1 MHISGHGYYDRKRNI
16 AGLMVG
22 NEFWMADEN
31 DYRVPAVVI
40 LSACHVSPRGS
51 GTVNIAD
58 MFVRAGAEAVLGTF
72 IPINAKRNMIF
83 INRFYTYIAEAQKG
97 SRQYKTLSE
106 MWTGV
111 VATNAIHEIAETSKK
126 FFDWIWGLNSKGKIR
141 MMDFAMERS
150 VGRLRGS
157 TV

>member
-1 MHISGHGYYDRKRNI
+1 
-16 AGLMVG
+16 
-22 NEFWMADEN
+22 
-31 DYRVPAVVI
+31 
-40 LSACHVSPRGS
+40 
-51 GTVNIAD
+51 
-58 MFVRAGAEAVLGTF
+58 
-72 IPINAKRNMIF
+72 MIF

-157 TV
+157 TVYADTILVVKEMLGRSKNVYIGYDMGICFFSGWGKEENKAPDRGYLLK